1 MSSQKR
7 EREMTRQTERN
18 WRREIPSVS
27 VIVSCCQTLGNG
39 REKQN
44 EGEKWEGDRGEER
57 IQ

>member
-1 MSSQKR
+1 
-7 EREMTRQTERN
+7 MTRRTERN

-27 VIVSCCQTLGNG
+27 VIVSCCQALGNG

-44 EGEKWEGDRGEER
+44 EGEKWEGDCGEER